1 MGAFALG
8 VYENTHALDES
19 VHEVALNDPAA
30 LPSVHDTVPVGVVLE
45 LDVSL
50 TLTTKIEPPLD
61 TVDGFW
67 IMDVVVLC
75 NTFTVKAEMPAL
87 PE

>member
-1 MGAFALG
+1 MGL
-8 VYENTHALDES
+8 YENTHTLDES
-19 VHEVALNDPAA
+19 VQEVALNVPAA

-50 TLTTKIEPPLD
+50 TLTTNETEPPLD
-61 TVDGFW
+61 TVKGFW
-67 IMDVVVLC
+67 IRVIVVPC
-75 NTFTVKAEMPAL
+75 STFTVKAEMPAL